1 MALYILKVFEITC
14 AREVL
19 NNVTA
24 KPIID
29 NVTFFPCHS
38 WVDEDSDG
46 EQEFPLAFPILPNHC
61 SLKEPL
67 F

>member
-1 MALYILKVFEITC
+1 MALNILKVFEITC

-38 WVDEDSDG
+38 WVDEDSEETDEIG
-46 EQEFPLAFPILPNHC
+46 TT
-61 SLKEPL
+61 
-67 F
+67 